1 MHLVPM
7 FKDAFR
13 HIGKNTRL
21 ARMSDGHYCLV
32 RDLGLV
38 KGGKG
43 LRYHEVV
50 VDFSLR
56 GMTMLAKQ
64 AAAVLAKRVASRFG
78 GLPKWSL
85 LQRPDLREPQ

>member
-1 MHLVPM
+1 M
-7 FKDAFR
+7 FE
-13 HIGKNTRL
+13 NTRL

-50 VDFSLR
+50 VDFSFR
-56 GMTMLAKQ
+56 GMKLLAKQ
-64 AAAVLAKRVASRFG
+64 SAFALRRWLARKLGERDATSKLPALLRVRM
-78 GLPKWSL
+78 
-85 LQRPDLREPQ
+85 REPH